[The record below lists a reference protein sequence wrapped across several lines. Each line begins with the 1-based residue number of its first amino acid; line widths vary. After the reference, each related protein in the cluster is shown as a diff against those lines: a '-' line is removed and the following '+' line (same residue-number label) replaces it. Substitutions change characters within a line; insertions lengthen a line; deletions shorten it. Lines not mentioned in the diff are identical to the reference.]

1 MGLWVCLLLLMLL
14 AGVVVVLLL
23 VPATL
28 SWFNDLS
35 NRMVSFKTLVF
46 IFSPQRY
53 GTQHNTTGS
62 YQVVVTVVRETM

>member
-1 MGLWVCLLLLMLL
+1 M
-14 AGVVVVLLL
+14 VLLL

-62 YQVVVTVVRETM
+62 YQVVVTVVRGNDVVQLNCVNGKGNHIV